1 MNEAETYAIGAL
13 MEPDPIKFGFGA
25 PGWYILLGLLLL
37 LLLIYGVISYIKYQR
52 NRYRREAIEILL
64 NLELSTDRTS
74 YFITR
79 VAAVL
84 KRVAISS
91 YCRMEVGA
99 LTGKEWLVYLDRKN
113 SGMQVLAENP
123 RILLTEQLYQSSA
136 KQATVKDLEELRSTS
151 VQWIKK
157 HRV

>member
-1 MNEAETYAIGAL
+1 MNEVETSAIGVL
-13 MEPDPIKFGFGA
+13 MEPDPIKFSFGA

-37 LLLIYGVISYIKYQR
+37 FLLIYGAINYIKYQR

-91 YCRMEVGA
+91 YGRMEVGA

-113 SGMQVLAENP
+113 SRMQVLSENP

-151 VQWIKK
+151 LEWIKK

>member
-1 MNEAETYAIGAL
+1 MNEAETSAIGAL
-13 MEPDPIKFGFGA
+13 MEPDPIKFSFGA

-52 NRYRREAIEILL
+52 NRYRRDAVEILL
-64 NLELSTDRTS
+64 SLDHSKNRPS

-91 YCRMEVGA
+91 YGRIEVGT
-99 LTGKEWLVYLDRKN
+99 LTGKEWLVYLDRRN
-113 SGMQVLAENP
+113 GGMQVLAENP

-136 KQATVKDLEELRSTS
+136 KQATVEDLEELRSTS

>member
-1 MNEAETYAIGAL
+1 MNEVETSAIGAL
-13 MEPDPIKFGFGA
+13 MEPDPIKFSFGA

-37 LLLIYGVISYIKYQR
+37 FLLIYGAITYIKYRR
-52 NRYRREAIEILL
+52 NKYRRDAIEILL

-91 YCRMEVGA
+91 YGRIEVGA
-99 LTGKEWLVYLDRKN
+99 LTGKEWLGYLDQRN
-113 SGMQVLAENP
+113 QGIQVLAENP